1 MNSERL
7 FGIIYYL
14 LSKKRTTT
22 SELAE
27 HFEVS
32 VRTVNRD
39 INRLSEIGIPI
50 YTEVGRTGGVYLL
63 DSYILNNVLLSEKEQ
78 DYLLLA
84 LRGIREI
91 NPQMSDESFL
101 KLQSLFRNN
110 FDDWLE
116 IDFSPWYGKKDNLKF
131 EFLKES
137 ILNKMQIEFFYMGV
151 KLSNKKRV
159 CHPYKLVYKSHSW
172 YVYAFCIEKKDFRY
186 FKVNRMNSI
195 YSTGKSFS
203 PIILPKPPTNYPQKE
218 KILVSLEF
226 SEKVLYRVFDEFS
239 HEDIISK
246 KEGSIS
252 VETSLPNDD
261 SLIRYLLSFGKHL
274 KVLSPDIIRDKIK
287 EELMG
292 TLEFY

>member
-22 SELAE
+22 AGLAK

-50 YTEVGRTGGVYLL
+50 YTEVGRNGGVYLL
-63 DSYILNNVLLSEKEQ
+63 DSYILNNILLSENEQ
-78 DYLLLA
+78 NHLLLA

-91 NPQMSDESFL
+91 DPQMSDESFL
-101 KLQSLFRNN
+101 KLQSLFKNK

-116 IDFSPWYGKKDNLKF
+116 IDFSPWYEKKDNLKF
-131 EFLKES
+131 EFIKES
-137 ILNKMQIEFFYMGV
+137 ILRKMQIEFIYMGV
-151 KLSNKKRV
+151 KLPNKKRV

-195 YSTGKSFS
+195 YSTRRSFS
-203 PIILPKPPTNYPQKE
+203 PISPPNPPKNFAQKE
-218 KILVSLEF
+218 RILVSLEF
-226 SEKVLYRVFDEFS
+226 SNKVIYRVFDEFN
-239 HEDIISK
+239 HENIISK
-246 KEGSIS
+246 KEGLIS

-261 SLIRYLLSFGKHL
+261 SLIRYLLSFGKDL
-274 KVLSPDIIRDKIK
+274 KVLSPNIIINKMK
-287 EELMG
+287 EEVKKILD
-292 TLEFY
+292 LY

>member
-84 LRGIREI
+84 IRGIREI

-137 ILNKMQIEFFYMGV
+137 ILNKMQIDV
-151 KLSNKKRV
+151 K
-159 CHPYKLVYKSHSW
+159 
-172 YVYAFCIEKKDFRY
+172 
-186 FKVNRMNSI
+186 SI
-195 YSTGKSFS
+195 Y
-203 PIILPKPPTNYPQKE
+203 
-218 KILVSLEF
+218 
-226 SEKVLYRVFDEFS
+226 
-239 HEDIISK
+239 
-246 KEGSIS
+246 
-252 VETSLPNDD
+252 
-261 SLIRYLLSFGKHL
+261 
-274 KVLSPDIIRDKIK
+274 
-287 EELMG
+287 
-292 TLEFY
+292 